1 MAPGDLRPVVR
12 WSSRVVQVKEVPAG
26 TPVGYGARWTAP
38 RDSTIALVP
47 VGYADG
53 YPVLRDARPG
63 AEQWVRLHAPDGST
77 FEAPVVG
84 AVNMDQITLDVT
96 GIVAGDQHRWI
107 GCEAELISR
116 DPSSKAHL
124 FRLAE
129 ASGMIPHEALTRLN
143 PRIAR
148 TVSSAATPSGVTC
161 TIEVVPMR
169 QADEGAPRLSTAAG

>member
-63 AEQWVRLHAPDGST
+63 AEQWVRLHGPDGAT
-77 FEAPVVG
+77 FEVPVVG

-148 TVSSAATPSGVTC
+148 TVSSAATPSGATC
-161 TIEVVPMR
+161 TIEVVSMR
-169 QADEGAPRLSTAAG
+169 ETDEVAGRLSTAAG